1 MRILKANWGLA
12 RLLLRAA
19 CYYSKQYA
27 NYTGYTIF
35 GDVIVYMTHPYGCTH
50 LWAVESWQYEA
61 IFVRPCGN
69 YWMIQ
74 PSCHLRSSS
83 QSCDGLSPP
92 STTRGHITK
101 CRYRGPWYSRWFF
114 GCYDVGHSSISESLR
129 PYTLLRAAC
138 ISLRAACLSL
148 RAAGLMA
155 PDRKTCRWWIWLHDN
170 VADNFGK
177 RASWQHSNFVGM
189 MT

>member
-1 MRILKANWGLA
+1 MISIKSLNEQMSSLKTNCCLP

-35 GDVIVYMTHPYGCTH
+35 GDVIVYITHPYGCTH

-61 IFVRPCGN
+61 IFVTPCVN

-74 PSCHLRSSS
+74 PSCHLRSSA
-83 QSCDGLSPP
+83 QSCDGLSP
-92 STTRGHITK
+92 STTRGHI
-101 CRYRGPWYSRWFF
+101 F
-114 GCYDVGHSSISESLR
+114 GCYDMGHSSISESLR

-138 ISLRAACLSL
+138 LSLRAACSL
-148 RAAGLMA
+148 HRATGLMNSG
-155 PDRKTCRWWIWLHDN
+155 RKTCRWWIWL
-170 VADNFGK
+170 
-177 RASWQHSNFVGM
+177 RTPWQCCW
-189 MT
+189 